1 MWTSQY
7 LAPTILLWPAIFQLG
22 SAAAITHRDLQPFV
36 WNSNGGF
43 TMAADSGC
51 TDKNPHNPK
60 ETKYDF
66 LYRGFAGTSELSQVT
81 WDRFNKNTYP
91 ELKKGPPDEKKQKEI
106 DTKDPAYVFPG
117 FFLPPPPSLAGLT
130 NLLQIHPVLCNGLV
144 IRRAGKNPQHSAKS
158 PSLQLR
164 PWQRWPAKRWI

>member
-1 MWTSQY
+1 MMWTSQY
-7 LAPTILLWPAIFQLG
+7 LTPTILLWPAIFQLG

-81 WDRFNKNTYP
+81 SDRFNKNTYP
-91 ELKKGPPDEKKQKEI
+91 ELKKGP
-106 DTKDPAYVFPG
+106 
-117 FFLPPPPSLAGLT
+117 
-130 NLLQIHPVLCNGLV
+130 QIG
-144 IRRAGKNPQHSAKS
+144 RAHV
-158 PSLQLR
+158 
-164 PWQRWPAKRWI
+164 